1 MQIMDKLGVHGK
13 LPRHGDFVSRQL
25 PQGFIVAWD
34 TWLQRALATSQA
46 LLGSRWLDI
55 YLTSPIWWFVL
66 SAGVVDARVW
76 AGLMLP
82 SVDRVGRY
90 YPLTL
95 AQPFAAGVSPPQLQ
109 IEHSDWFG
117 ELERVALAGLQ
128 DGVTIDEFE
137 QMLAQIQLPQGLME
151 VTPATWESGRPLAM
165 FLQQPGQNPVSSL
178 PLLQHSFLLQRF
190 PGYSLWWTAGSERV
204 SPASL
209 ISANLPPPQS
219 FTSLLAGDWEQR
231 GWAMPFPAVAPLAFP
246 SLEPFDTIRN
256 E

>member
-1 MQIMDKLGVHGK
+1 MPIMDKLGVYGK
-13 LPRHGDFVSRQL
+13 LPRHGDFISRQL

-34 TWLQRALATSQA
+34 TWLQRALVTSQG

-55 YLTSPIWWFVL
+55 YLTSPIWRFAL
-66 SAGVVDARVW
+66 STGVVDAQVW

-95 AQPFAAGVSPPQLQ
+95 AQPFAAGVLPPQLQ
-109 IEHSDWFG
+109 IEQGDWFG

-128 DGVTIDEFE
+128 DGVTIDAFE
-137 QMLAQIQLPQGLME
+137 QMLAQIQCPQGLME
-151 VTPATWESGRPLAM
+151 VMPAAWESGRPLVM
-165 FLQQPGQNPVSSL
+165 FLQQPGQNPLSSL
-178 PLLQHSFLLQRF
+178 PMLQHSFLLQRF
-190 PGYSLWWTAGSERV
+190 PSYSLWWTAGSERV
-204 SPASL
+204 SPVSL
-209 ISANLPPPQS
+209 ISAHLPPPQS

-231 GWAMPFPAVAPLAFP
+231 GWAIPFPAVAPLTLP
-246 SLEPFDTIRN
+246 SHEPFDTIRN